1 MQEPTK
7 KHHTDN
13 DTITLKLKVRRKNA
27 AKVEEFA
34 RKIEAGEDSTYT
46 IAEVFPDLIGK
57 EKTIALRAYRT
68 REDLT
73 QRELAEKVGIPQR
86 HISEM
91 ETGKRVI
98 GKEMARRIADTLGVD
113 YRILL

>member
-13 DTITLKLKVRRKNA
+13 DMITLPLKVHRKNA
-27 AKVEEFA
+27 AQVEEFA
-34 RKIEAGEDSTYT
+34 RKVEAGEVRTST
-46 IAEVFPDLIGK
+46 IAELFPDLIDKGAN
-57 EKTIALRAYRT
+57 IALRAYRI

-73 QRELAEKVGIPQR
+73 QRQLAEKTGIPQR

-91 ETGKRVI
+91 ENGKRVI
-98 GKEMARRIADTLGVD
+98 DKEMAKRLGRVLGVD
-113 YRILL
+113 FRALL

>member
-7 KHHTDN
+7 KRHIDN
-13 DTITLKLKVRRKNA
+13 DMITLQLKVHRKNA

-34 RKIEAGEDSTYT
+34 RKIEAREKRTYT
-46 IAEVFPDLIGK
+46 VDEVFPDLVGN

-68 REDLT
+68 REDFT
-73 QRELAEKVGIPQR
+73 QRELAEKMGISQR

-98 GKEMARRIADTLGVD
+98 GKEMAKRFAEVLGVD
-113 YRILL
+113 YRVLL

>member
-13 DTITLKLKVRRKNA
+13 DIVTLRLKVHRSNA
-27 AKVEEFA
+27 AKVKEFVRAIEEGKE
-34 RKIEAGEDSTYT
+34 RTYT
-46 IAEVFPDLIGK
+46 VAEVFPDLIDRG
-57 EKTIALRAYRT
+57 KTIALRAYRT

-73 QRELAEKVGIPQR
+73 QRDLAEKVGIPQR

-91 ETGKRVI
+91 ETGKRPI
-98 GKEMARRIADTLGVD
+98 GKEMAKRFGQVLGVD
-113 YRILL
+113 YRTLL

>member
-1 MQEPTK
+1 MQEPTR

-13 DTITLKLKVRRKNA
+13 DMITLRLKVHRDNV
-27 AKVEEFA
+27 AKIKEYA
-34 RKIEAGEDSTYT
+34 RKIEGDEERTYS
-46 IAEVFPDLIGK
+46 IAEVFPDFIGQ

-91 ETGKRVI
+91 ENGKRPI
-98 GKEMARRIADTLGVD
+98 GKETAKRFAEVLKVD
-113 YRILL
+113 YRALL

>member
-13 DTITLKLKVRRKNA
+13 DMVTLQLRVHRKNA
-27 AKVEEFA
+27 VKVEEFA
-34 RKIEAGEDSTYT
+34 RKIEAGEKRTYT
-46 IAEVFPDLIGK
+46 VEEVFPDLVGK
-57 EKTIALRAYRT
+57 EMTIALRAYRT

-73 QRELAEKVGIPQR
+73 QGQLAEKIGIPQR

-98 GKEMARRIADTLGVD
+98 GKEMAKRFAEVLGVN
-113 YRILL
+113 YRALL

>member
-1 MQEPTK
+1 M
-7 KHHTDN
+7 TDN
-13 DTITLKLKVRRKNA
+13 EIYLCSMNGKR
-27 AKVEEFA
+27 
-34 RKIEAGEDSTYT
+34 TYT
-46 IAEVFPDLIGK
+46 LAEVFPDLVSK

-91 ETGKRVI
+91 ETGRRVI
-98 GKEMARRIADTLGVD
+98 GKEMAKRFAEVLGVD
-113 YRILL
+113 YRALL

>member
-7 KHHTDN
+7 KRRTDN
-13 DTITLKLKVRRKNA
+13 DMITLRLKVHRDNA
-27 AKVEEFA
+27 AKIKEYA
-34 RKIEAGEDSTYT
+34 QKIEGGEERTYS

-73 QRELAEKVGIPQR
+73 QRKLAEKAGIPQR

-91 ETGKRVI
+91 ENGKRPI
-98 GKEMARRIADTLGVD
+98 GKEMAKRFAEVLNVD
-113 YRILL
+113 YRALL

>member
-13 DTITLKLKVRRKNA
+13 DMITLQLKVHRKNA
-27 AKVEEFA
+27 AKVEAFA
-34 RKIEAGEDSTYT
+34 REIEEGGKRTCSLV
-46 IAEVFPDLIGK
+46 EVFPDLIGK

-73 QRELAEKVGIPQR
+73 QKELAEKVGIPQR

-98 GKEMARRIADTLGVD
+98 GKEMAKRFGKVLGVD
-113 YRILL
+113 YRALL

>member
-13 DTITLKLKVRRKNA
+13 ETITLKLKVRRKNA

-34 RKIEAGEDSTYT
+34 LKLEAGEESTYT
-46 IAEVFPDLIGK
+46 VEEVFPDLVSR
-57 EKTIALRAYRT
+57 EKIIALRAYRT

-73 QRELAEKVGIPQR
+73 QRELC
-86 HISEM
+86 
-91 ETGKRVI
+91 
-98 GKEMARRIADTLGVD
+98 
-113 YRILL
+113 

>member
-7 KHHTDN
+7 KRHTDN
-13 DTITLKLKVRRKNA
+13 DMITLQLKVHRKNA

-34 RKIEAGEDSTYT
+34 RKIEEGGKRTYSL
-46 IAEVFPDLIGK
+46 AEVFPDLIGK

-73 QRELAEKVGIPQR
+73 QRALAEKAGIPQR

-98 GKEMARRIADTLGVD
+98 GKEMAKRFAEVLGVD
-113 YRILL
+113 YRALL

>member
-13 DTITLKLKVRRKNA
+13 DIITLQIKVHRKNA
-27 AKVEEFA
+27 AKIEAFA
-34 RKIEAGEDSTYT
+34 KKIEEGEKHSYSL
-46 IAEVFPDLIGK
+46 AEVFPDLIGR
-57 EKTIALRAYRT
+57 EKTFALRAYRT

-73 QRELAEKVGIPQR
+73 QRELAEKIGIPQR

-98 GKEMARRIADTLGVD
+98 GKEMAKRFAEVLGVD
-113 YRILL
+113 YRTLL

>member
-7 KHHTDN
+7 KHHIDS
-13 DTITLKLKVRRKNA
+13 DMITLQLKVHRKNA
-27 AKVEEFA
+27 AKIEEFA
-34 RKIEAGEDSTYT
+34 RNIEEGGKRTYSL
-46 IAEVFPDLIGK
+46 AEVFPDLIGK

-73 QRELAEKVGIPQR
+73 QRELAKKVGIPQR

-98 GKEMARRIADTLGVD
+98 GKEMAKRFAEVLGVD
-113 YRILL
+113 YRALL